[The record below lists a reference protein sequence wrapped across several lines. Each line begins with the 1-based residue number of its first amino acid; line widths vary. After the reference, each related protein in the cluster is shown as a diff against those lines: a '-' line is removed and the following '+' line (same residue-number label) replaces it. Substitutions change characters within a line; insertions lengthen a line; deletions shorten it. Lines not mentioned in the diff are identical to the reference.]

1 MFLRVESNMTPITTP
16 EIAVRASGVEKVY
29 VSGDTNVVALRGADL
44 EVHCGEV
51 VILAGPSGCGKTS
64 FISIIAGLLARDGG
78 KLEVMGEDPQAL
90 STEAR
95 TAWRLRTVGF
105 VFQQFNLIPTLS
117 IAENAAIPLILQGMD
132 RRSACVKA
140 RELLNQVGLG
150 GREQSSPVRL
160 SGGQQQ
166 RVAIARALVNSP
178 KILVCDEPT
187 SALDG
192 ATGLRVMELVAQ
204 VGRMPGRAVIVV
216 SHDDRIYHLADRI
229 IHMDDGRIDRIETP
243 ASLRN
248 VHA

>member
-44 EVHCGEV
+44 EVRCGE
-51 VILAGPSGCGKTS
+51 ILMLVGPSGCGKTS
-64 FISIIAGLLARDGG
+64 FISIIAGLLKRDAGQ
-78 KLEVMGEDPQAL
+78 LEVMGQDPQAL

-105 VFQQFNLIPTLS
+105 VFQQFNLIPTLTL
-117 IAENAAIPLILQGMD
+117 AENAAIPLILQGME
-132 RRSACVKA
+132 RRSACEKA
-140 RELLNQVGLG
+140 REILNYVGLG

-192 ATGLRVMELVAQ
+192 ATGLHVMELIAQ

-229 IHMDDGRIDRIETP
+229 VRMDDGRVDRIETP
-243 ASLRN
+243 ASRRN
-248 VHA
+248 TNV

>member
-1 MFLRVESNMTPITTP
+1 MTPITTP
-16 EIAVRASGVEKVY
+16 EIAVRASGVEKIY

-44 EVHCGEV
+44 EVRCGE
-51 VILAGPSGCGKTS
+51 ILMLVGPSGCGKTS
-64 FISIIAGLLARDGG
+64 FISIIAGLLKRDAGQ
-78 KLEVMGEDPQAL
+78 LEVMGQDPQAL

-105 VFQQFNLIPTLS
+105 VFQQFNLIPTLTL
-117 IAENAAIPLILQGMD
+117 AENAAIPLILQGMD
-132 RRSACVKA
+132 RRSACEKA
-140 RELLNQVGLG
+140 REILNYVGLG

-248 VHA
+248 AHA

>member
-1 MFLRVESNMTPITTP
+1 MMTPMQQTQ
-16 EIAVRASGVEKVY
+16 IAVRAIGVEKVY
-29 VSGDTNVVALRGADL
+29 ASDDTSVVALRGADL
-44 EVHCGEV
+44 EVRCGEIIMLV
-51 VILAGPSGCGKTS
+51 GPSGCGKTS
-64 FISIIAGLLARDGG
+64 FISIIAGLLARDQGT
-78 KLEVMGEDPQAL
+78 LEVMGVDPQAM
-90 STEAR
+90 SSEQR

-117 IAENAAIPLILQGMD
+117 IEENTAIPLILQGMD
-132 RRSACVKA
+132 RRSACAQA
-140 RELLNQVGLG
+140 RKLLVEVGLG
-150 GREQSSPVRL
+150 GRERSSPVRL

-166 RVAIARALVNSP
+166 RVAIARALVNAP

-216 SHDDRIYHLADRI
+216 SHDERIYHLADRI
-229 IHMDDGRIDRIETP
+229 VHMDDGRIDRIETP

-248 VHA
+248 AHA

>member
-1 MFLRVESNMTPITTP
+1 MTSSNNT

-44 EVHCGEV
+44 EVRCGE
-51 VILAGPSGCGKTS
+51 ILMLVGPSGCGKTS
-64 FISIIAGLLARDGG
+64 FISIIAGLLKRDAGQ
-78 KLEVMGEDPQAL
+78 LEVMGQDPQAL

-105 VFQQFNLIPTLS
+105 VFQQFNLIPTLTL
-117 IAENAAIPLILQGMD
+117 AENAAIPLILQGME
-132 RRSACVKA
+132 RRSACEKA
-140 RELLNQVGLG
+140 REILNYVGLG

>member
-1 MFLRVESNMTPITTP
+1 MTSSNNT

-44 EVHCGEV
+44 EVRCGE
-51 VILAGPSGCGKTS
+51 ILMLVGPSGCGKTS
-64 FISIIAGLLARDGG
+64 FISIIAGLLKRDAGQ
-78 KLEVMGEDPQAL
+78 LEVMGQDPQAL

-105 VFQQFNLIPTLS
+105 VFQQFNLIPTLTL
-117 IAENAAIPLILQGMD
+117 AENAAIPLILQGME
-132 RRSACVKA
+132 RRSACEKA
-140 RELLNQVGLG
+140 REILNYVGLG

-248 VHA
+248 AHA

>member
-1 MFLRVESNMTPITTP
+1 MNHQMTPSTT

-44 EVHCGEV
+44 EVHTGEIV
-51 VILAGPSGCGKTS
+51 MLVGPSGCGKTS
-64 FISIIAGLLARDGG
+64 LISIIAGLLARDGG
-78 KLEVMGEDPQAL
+78 SLEVMGKDPQAL
-90 STEAR
+90 SGEAR
-95 TAWRLRTVGF
+95 TAWRLRNVGF
-105 VFQQFNLIPTLS
+105 VFQQFNLIPTLT

-132 RRSACVKA
+132 RRSACA
-140 RELLNQVGLG
+140 QACELLQRVGLA
-150 GREQSSPVRL
+150 GRERSSPARL

-166 RVAIARALVNSP
+166 RVAIARALVNAP

-192 ATGLRVMELVAQ
+192 MTGLRVMELVAQ

-216 SHDDRIYHLADRI
+216 SHDERIYHLADRI

-243 ASLRN
+243 ASLRST
-248 VHA
+248 HA